1 MKNYYKILEIEPT
14 AEQADIKKA
23 FRTLAKKYHP
33 DRNKDNEEA
42 LRKFQDINE
51 AYEVL
56 GKEDSRKK
64 YDDSLKKAD
73 EKKTNFSSKRDT
85 GKSSHNSGKAKKS
98 GNTKADFENLNSY
111 FENFFGFSAN
121 SDYVNEDKLNKNK
134 NPLDVSNMFN
144 AFFKVKKK

>member
-1 MKNYYKILEIEPT
+1 MKNYYKILEIETT
-14 AEQADIKKA
+14 AEQVDIKKA
-23 FRTLAKKYHP
+23 FRSLAKKYHP

-64 YDDSLKKAD
+64 YDESLRKSEERKNSFSQKRSEAKGSQNTGRV
-73 EKKTNFSSKRDT
+73 KKT
-85 GKSSHNSGKAKKS
+85 
-98 GNTKADFENLNSY
+98 GNTKVDFENLNSY
-111 FENFFGFSAN
+111 FENFFGFSADSERIN
-121 SDYVNEDKLNKNK
+121 KDKLKKNK

-144 AFFKVKKK
+144 EFFKVKKK